1 MSEKFEGNLP
11 PQEQKEGYSE
21 DFKARVK
28 EVFPDWDEMH
38 EALENGSEWVGR
50 YLDDSRGFSMKP
62 ENIVKALEGGNQEEV
77 LKAAKR
83 ADKIGKLYGEWLESR
98 QK

>member
-1 MSEKFEGNLP
+1 MSEKFESNLP

-28 EVFPDWDEMH
+28 DAFPDQDKMH
-38 EALENGSEWVGR
+38 EALDNGSELVGR
-50 YLDDSRGFSMKP
+50 YLDNSRGFSMKP
-62 ENIVKALEGGNQEEV
+62 EDIVKALEGGNQEKVLEV
-77 LKAAKR
+77 AKR
-83 ADKIGKLYGEWLESR
+83 ADKLDKLYGEWLESR

>member
-1 MSEKFEGNLP
+1 MREKFKGNLP

-21 DFKARVK
+21 DFKTRVK
-28 EVFPDWDEMH
+28 EAFPGWDKMH
-38 EALENGSEWVGR
+38 EALESGSEWVGR
-50 YLDDSRGFSMKP
+50 YLDDSCGFSMKP
-62 ENIVKALEGGNQEEV
+62 EDIVKALEGGNQEEV